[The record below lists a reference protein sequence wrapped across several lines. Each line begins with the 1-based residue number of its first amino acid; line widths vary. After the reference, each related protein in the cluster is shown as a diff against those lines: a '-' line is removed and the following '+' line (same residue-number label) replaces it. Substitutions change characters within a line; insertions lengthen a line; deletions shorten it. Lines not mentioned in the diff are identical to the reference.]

1 MQLVAFRL
9 NDEEYGVEIL
19 ETQEIIEMQ
28 RITKIP
34 NAPNFVEGII
44 SLRGEIIPIIDLRKR
59 FNLDISN
66 EEEQR
71 IIIVETEGNKV
82 GMIVD
87 EVKEVLSISKDTVK
101 PPPKIAGGINK
112 KYLEGVIKIDDKLLV
127 LLNLTKILDPE
138 EIKEMEKIDLDKEKL
153 N

>member
-112 KYLEGVIKIDDKLLV
+112 KYLEGVTKIDDKLLV